1 MVKIYG
7 RSNSANVQKVL
18 WVCEE
23 LSIPVQREV
32 VGGESGGMKTRD
44 PSYLV
49 LNPNGLVPT
58 IDDDGFVL
66 WESNAIV
73 RYFAAKHG
81 AGTLWPENVQERAD
95 ADRWMDWA
103 SMTIA
108 PAMGPLFVGLV
119 RTPPEKRDP
128 AALDEAR
135 HRALDAWKILSN
147 DLSRRDFVA
156 GSHFTMGD
164 IALGVHA
171 YRWFNLPIQ
180 RPSMMVGLQNW
191 YARLTMRPAY
201 KKWVMTTLT

>member
-1 MVKIYG
+1 MVKVYG

-23 LSIPVQREV
+23 LEIPMQREV
-32 VGGESGGMKTRD
+32 VGGDSPKTRD
-44 PSYLV
+44 PSYLI

-81 AGTLWPENVQERAD
+81 SGTLWPLEPRERAD

-103 SMTIA
+103 SMTVA
-108 PAMGPLFVGLV
+108 AAMGPLYRQLV
-119 RTPPEKRDP
+119 RTPADKRDP
-128 AALDEAR
+128 AAIEESR
-135 HRALDAWKILSN
+135 QKALDAWKILSN
-147 DLSRRDFVA
+147 DLSRRDYVA
-156 GSHFTMGD
+156 GTRFTMAD

-171 YRWFNLPIQ
+171 YRWFNLQIQ
-180 RPSMMVGLQNW
+180 RPSMMLGLQNW
-191 YARLTMRPAY
+191 YAKLTTRPAY
-201 KKWVMTTLT
+201 KKWVMIPLT